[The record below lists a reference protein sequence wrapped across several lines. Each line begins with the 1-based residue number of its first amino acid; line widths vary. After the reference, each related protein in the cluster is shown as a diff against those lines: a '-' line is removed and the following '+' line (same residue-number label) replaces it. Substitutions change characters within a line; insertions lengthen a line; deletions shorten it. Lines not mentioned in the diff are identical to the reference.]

1 MKNMQAGELS
11 ALFQAKTVFLMEGAL
26 GERLKAEYGLAI
38 DGPVA
43 MASLVRQE
51 AGRRALA
58 GLWRVYLAMAQQVGL
73 PFLVTT
79 PTRRDNKERMVA
91 AGYGEELLE
100 ENVAFLKEVL
110 KGSTVPAFAGALMA
124 CKGDAYTG

>member
-58 GLWRVYLAMAQQVGL
+58 ALWREYLAMAQQAGL
-73 PFLVTT
+73 PFLATIKNVWW
-79 PTRRDNKERMVA
+79 RRDMERSCWKKTW
-91 AGYGEELLE
+91 L
-100 ENVAFLKEVL
+100 F
-110 KGSTVPAFAGALMA
+110 
-124 CKGDAYTG
+124 